1 MMLYEFYGCSSA
13 ATIKFTHHQ
22 ERSEMARKTNGS
34 TRGFKK
40 LEDIRAF
47 CECAGGLR
55 LRAYQRSTA
64 QAILN
69 SIRNRRGHSLV
80 VIFPR
85 QSGKNEL
92 QAQIEAYLLAC
103 LYQEQAEIIKIS
115 PTFRP
120 QTLNAMLRLERVLA
134 RNSVIQQIGW
144 RKEQGYI
151 YRVGNSRVFF
161 FSGDPAASVVGA
173 TASTL
178 LEVDEAQDVSISKYD
193 KDIAP
198 MAASTNA
205 TRVFW
210 GTAWTSTTLLAR
222 EMRAALD
229 AQQRDGIR
237 RVWKLTADEVG
248 AEVPAYAQ
256 FVSEQVTKLG
266 RNNPLVMTQF
276 FSEEIDSQAGM
287 FPAARQAL
295 MQGDHLPQLSPRSGA
310 LYALLLDVAGED
322 EDQQAVGE
330 AAASSNT
337 KRDATALTVVEVD
350 LSTLS
355 DPVIKAPR
363 YKVVHRQLWVGVKQS
378 TLYSQLRG
386 LVEHWRAS
394 YLVVD
399 ATGVGAGLSSFLDK
413 AFPGKVLPFVFSG
426 ASKSQLGW
434 DFLGVIESG
443 RYKEFSFCLPSPSQG
458 EGPGMRVNADPIQSR
473 FWQELEHVQMEI
485 VPGPDKRI
493 KWGVPNGM
501 KVDGEFIH
509 DDLVLSAALCAV
521 LDTQEWAISGPALVV
536 QRADPLKELD
546 HGY

>member
-1 MMLYEFYGCSSA
+1 MRVFYCRYA
-13 ATIKFTHHQ
+13 AIKNSHIKN
-22 ERSEMARKTNGS
+22 RSKMVRKTNGS

-40 LEDIRAF
+40 LNDIRAF
-47 CECAGGLR
+47 CACAGGLR
-55 LRAYQRSTA
+55 LRGYQRSTA
-64 QAILN
+64 QAILK
-69 SIRNRRGHSLV
+69 SIRNQRGDSLV

-103 LYQEQAEIIKIS
+103 LYQEQAEIVKIS

-134 RNSVIQQIGW
+134 SNIVIQQIGW

-161 FSGDPAASVVGA
+161 FSGEPHASIVGA

-178 LEVDEAQDVSISKYD
+178 LEVDEAQDVAISKYD

-222 EMRAALD
+222 EMRAALA
-229 AQQRDGIR
+229 AQERDGCR
-237 RVWKLTADEVG
+237 RVWRLTAAEVG

-276 FSEEIDSQAGM
+276 YSEEIDSQAGM
-287 FPAARQAL
+287 FPAARQAM
-295 MQGDHLPQLSPRSGA
+295 MQGDHLPQLSPRPGA

-322 EDQQAVGE
+322 EDQQAADE
-330 AAASSNT
+330 AAAQANT
-337 KRDATALTVVEVD
+337 KRDATALTVVQVD

-363 YKVVHRQLWVGVKQS
+363 YLVVSRHLWVGMKQS
-378 TLYSQLRG
+378 TLYSQIRG
-386 LVEHWRAS
+386 LVEHWKAQ

-426 ASKSQLGW
+426 SSKSQLGW

-443 RYKEFSFCLPSPSQG
+443 RYKEHAAAQFPSPSQG
-458 EGPGMRVNADPIQSR
+458 EGAGMRVDSIQAR
-473 FWQELEHVQMEI
+473 FWQELQHVQMEI
-485 VPGPDKRI
+485 VPGPDKKI
-493 KWGVPNGM
+493 KWGTPNGM

-521 LDTQEWAISGPALVV
+521 LDTQDWAISGPALVV